1 MKSFAERLRDH
12 ETNPATWYPVP
23 GVYLASVR
31 RADAIVA
38 QGGTIKT
45 DWAGSALDARQ
56 WAAEKRR
63 ALHARITT
71 KGGRAYTRYDSP
83 HERGLHVGFVRD
95 QMRLR
100 DIGRRI
106 IVRQFETRTVRER
119 FSHLLYQDE
128 AF

>member
-12 ETNPATWYPVP
+12 ETNPANWYPVP

-31 RADAIVA
+31 RVDAIVA

-45 DWAGSALDARQ
+45 DWAGSALDAQQ

-63 ALHARITT
+63 ALHARITA
-71 KGGRAYTRYDSP
+71 KG
-83 HERGLHVGFVRD
+83 
-95 QMRLR
+95 
-100 DIGRRI
+100 GRRI